1 MSYDAS
7 SVEKKWQEKW
17 RESALYTADLKDSR
31 RPKYYNLVMFPYP
44 SGDKLHIGHWYN
56 FGPADSW
63 GRYKRMQGFNVLQ
76 PMGFDS
82 FGLPA
87 ENYAIKT
94 GVPPKESIAT
104 NVKTMEE
111 QLSAMGAMWDWEKEV
126 VTSDASYYKWTQ
138 WVFLELYKAGLAYK
152 KKAAVN
158 WCGSC
163 QTVLANEQ
171 VENGHCERCKSEVVK
186 KDLEQWFFRISDYAE
201 KLLDYEGL
209 DWPEKTI
216 LMQRNWIGRSE
227 GVDIDFKFADSDEV
241 LTCYTTRPDTLFSVT
256 FMVMAPEHPLVEK
269 LVVGTEFEAEVKR
282 VQKEIMKQTDIE
294 RTSEGGKDKLGAFL
308 GKYVIN
314 PANGEK
320 IPVYI
325 ANFALMYGTGVVM
338 ADAHDERDFEFA
350 RKYGVGLKN
359 VIANTVYCYKSNP
372 EMNGTDAT
380 YRIWRFENESSTEA
394 QTFFRGRMLD
404 FNNEVGSYIDDGIL
418 FDSGDFS
425 GMNNREALPKMIEW
439 MEKEGFGRRKVNY
452 RLRDWLISR
461 QRYWGAPIPIV
472 YDPSGR
478 AHVVPEEHLPWTL
491 PEDVDFMPDGTAPLA
506 RSEELI
512 ERTEKIF
519 GKGWRPEVDTMD
531 TFMCSSWYF
540 LRYPDSANSDQAF
553 DKAMVDKW
561 LPVDMYIG
569 GPEHACMHLLYARF
583 IHRALYDLGHVGV
596 KEPFKKLVHQGMVTK
611 DGAKMSK
618 SKGNVV
624 SPDSFVEKYGSDVF
638 RMYLMFMG
646 PFTEGGDWNDRG
658 ITGIARF
665 VERFYRL
672 MNEGEKE
679 RKSEG
684 EKELNK
690 LVKRVSEDIEKMQ
703 FNTCVAAFMEF
714 TNFGLKEGIDRESKL
729 VLARL
734 IAPFAPHLAEECFEM
749 LGGAG
754 SVFNQSWPEFDAS
767 LVEDSV
773 VVLGVQ
779 VNGKVRGEVSVAVDA
794 SAADVLA
801 AARAEANVAKYLSEG
816 EVVKEIYVPGK
827 IVGFVVK

>member
-1 MSYDAS
+1 
-7 SVEKKWQEKW
+7 
-17 RESALYTADLKDSR
+17 
-31 RPKYYNLVMFPYP
+31 MFPYP

-56 FGPADSW
+56 YGPADSW
-63 GRYKRMQGFNVLQ
+63 GRYMRMKGFNVLQ

-94 GVPPKESIAT
+94 GVAPKESIGT
-104 NVKTMEE
+104 NVGKMRE
-111 QLSAMGAMWDWEKEV
+111 QLSAMGAMWDWDKEV

-158 WCGSC
+158 WCNSC

-171 VENGHCERCKSEVVK
+171 VENGHCERCKNEVVK
-186 KDLEQWFFRISDYAE
+186 KDLEQWFFKISDYAE

-216 LMQRNWIGRSE
+216 LMQKNWIGRSE
-227 GVDIDFKFADSDEV
+227 GAEIDFKFEDSEEV

-256 FMVMAPEHPLVEK
+256 FMVIAPEHPLVAE
-269 LVVGTEFEAEVKR
+269 LVAGTAYEAEVVR

-294 RTSEGGKDKLGAFL
+294 RTSEGGKDKLGAFT

-314 PANGEK
+314 PATGEE

-350 RKYGVGLKN
+350 RKYGIGLKF
-359 VIANTVYCYKSNP
+359 VISADGGFV
-372 EMNGTDAT
+372 DAEKAAEP
-380 YRIWRFENESSTEA
+380 YLE
-394 QTFFRGRMLD
+394 
-404 FNNEVGSYIDDGIL
+404 DGLL
-418 FDSGDFS
+418 FDSGEFS
-425 GMNNREALPKMIEW
+425 GMQNREALPKMIEW

-472 YDPSGR
+472 YDPSGV
-478 AHVVPEEHLPWTL
+478 AHVVPAEHLPWVL

-506 RSEELI
+506 RSAELV
-512 ERTEKIF
+512 ERTERIF
-519 GKGWRPEVDTMD
+519 GQGWRPEVDTMD

-553 DKAMVDKW
+553 DKAAVDKW

-583 IHRALYDLGHVGV
+583 IHRALFELGHVGV

-624 SPDSFVEKYGSDVF
+624 SPDEFVEKYGSDVF

-672 MNEGEKE
+672 MTEKE
-679 RKSEG
+679 VGGEG
-684 EKELNK
+684 EKELHK
-690 LVKRVSEDIEKMQ
+690 LVKKVSEDIEKMQ
-703 FNTCVAAFMEF
+703 FNTCVAAMMEF
-714 TNFGLKEGIDRESKL
+714 VNFGLKNGVSREDKL

-749 LGGAG
+749 LGGEG
-754 SVFNQSWPEFDAS
+754 SVFEQEWPQFDAS
-767 LVEDSV
+767 LAMDSV

-779 VNGKVRGEVSVAVDA
+779 VNGKVRGEISVLVDA
-794 SAADVLA
+794 SKEEVLA
-801 AARAEANVAKYLSEG
+801 LARAEVNVAKYLAEG
-816 EVVKEIYVPGK
+816 EVVKEIYVAGK
-827 IVGFVVK
+827 IVGFVVKG